1 LIHFYALANNVFF
14 FLSKAQGVLD
24 GYEKI
29 DGEA

>member
-1 LIHFYALANNVFF
+1 MHLQAMFF
-14 FLSKAQGVLD
+14 IFSPKAQGVLD